1 MLHMQGIRKQFEQ
14 TLVLRDIE
22 LTLNRGE
29 ILALLGPSGCG
40 KSTLLRII
48 AGLESADQGQLLLHS
63 QPLNPIPIH
72 RRNFGL
78 MFQDWA
84 LFPHRNV
91 GENIE
96 FGLRMEGMA
105 KAQRQQRL
113 TEMLELVGL
122 VGYQKRSVQELSG
135 GERQRVAL
143 ARSLAPRPQLLMLDE
158 PLGSLDRTLR
168 ERLTEE
174 LRQIIKAA
182 EVTAIYVTHDQNEAF
197 VVADRLA
204 VMNAGQ
210 IVQLATPQA
219 IYQQPKTAFVARFL
233 SLTNLLPIEHQTS
246 LGPGIQAVETN
257 LGPFQIQS
265 SQTNAAYLLI
275 RPEAAQIA
283 QTANPSFQGIVVEQS
298 FRGSYQRIAWRYE
311 HGLLQLDLPSTFQLS
326 QGQTLD
332 LTFNA
337 QQLSLVQSDH

>member
-48 AGLESADQGQLLLHS
+48 AGLESADQGQLLLHG

-105 KAQRQQRL
+105 KAQRQQRVA
-113 TEMLELVGL
+113 EMLELVGL
-122 VGYQKRSVQELSG
+122 VGYQRRSVLELSG

-233 SLTNLLPIEHQTS
+233 SLTNLLPIEQQTS
-246 LGPGIQAVETN
+246 LGPELQVVETN

-283 QTANPSFQGIVVEQS
+283 TPASASVQGQVVERS
-298 FRGSYQRIAWRYE
+298 FRGSYQRIDWRYQ
-311 HGLLQLDLPSTFQLS
+311 HGLLQLDVPSSYQLS

-332 LTFNA
+332 LTFDA

>member
-14 TLVLRDIE
+14 TIVLRDIE

-48 AGLESADQGQLLLHS
+48 AGLEAADQGQLLLHG

-105 KAQRQQRL
+105 KAQRQQRVA
-113 TEMLELVGL
+113 EMLELVGL
-122 VGYQKRSVQELSG
+122 VGYQQRSVLELSG

-204 VMNAGQ
+204 LMNAGQ

-219 IYQQPKTAFVARFL
+219 IYQHPKTAFVARFL
-233 SLTNLLPIEHQTS
+233 SLTNLLPIQRQTS
-246 LGPGIQAVETN
+246 PSADLQIVETN
-257 LGPFQIQS
+257 LGTFQIQS

-275 RPEAAQIA
+275 RPEAAQVA
-283 QTANPSFQGIVVEQS
+283 QATIPSYQGNIVEQS
-298 FRGSYQRIAWRYE
+298 FRGSYQRIAWRYQ
-311 HGLLQLDLPSTFQLS
+311 HGLLQLDLPSSYQLN
-326 QGQTLD
+326 QNQTLD
-332 LTFNA
+332 LTFDP

>member
-14 TLVLRDIE
+14 TLVLRDID

-48 AGLESADQGQLLLHS
+48 AGLESADQGQLLLHG

-113 TEMLELVGL
+113 AEMLELVGL
-122 VGYQKRSVQELSG
+122 VGYQQRSVQELSG

-210 IVQLATPQA
+210 IIQLATPQA

-233 SLTNLLPIEHQTS
+233 SLTNLLPIEQQTS
-246 LGPGIQAVETN
+246 LSPELQAVETN

-283 QTANPSFQGIVVEQS
+283 QTANQSFQGIVVEQS
-298 FRGSYQRIAWRYE
+298 FRGSYQRIAWRYQ
-311 HGLLQLDLPSTFQLS
+311 HGLLQLDLPSSYQLS

-332 LTFNA
+332 LTFDA

>member
-14 TLVLRDIE
+14 TIVLREIE
-22 LTLNRGE
+22 LTINRGE

-48 AGLESADQGQLLLHS
+48 AGLESADQGQLLLHG

-105 KAQRQQRL
+105 KIQRQQRVA
-113 TEMLELVGL
+113 EMLELVGL
-122 VGYQKRSVQELSG
+122 VGYQQRSVLELSG

-182 EVTAIYVTHDQNEAF
+182 DVTAIYVTHDQNEAF

-210 IVQLATPQA
+210 IVQLDTPQA

-233 SLTNLLPIEHQTS
+233 SLTNLLPIVKQTS
-246 LGPGIQAVETN
+246 LSPELQLVETN
-257 LGPFQIQS
+257 LGQFEIQS
-265 SQTNAAYLLI
+265 SQPQTAYLLI
-275 RPEAAQIA
+275 RPEAAQLVVNA
-283 QTANPSFQGIVVEQS
+283 TASYRGQVVGQS
-298 FRGSYQRIAWRYE
+298 FRGSHQRIEWRYE
-311 HGLLQLDLPSTFQLS
+311 HGELQLDLPSSYQLD

-332 LTFNA
+332 LTFDA

>member
-14 TLVLRDIE
+14 TLVLRDID

-48 AGLESADQGQLLLHS
+48 AGLESADQGQLLLHG

-105 KAQRQQRL
+105 KTQRQQRL
-113 TEMLELVGL
+113 AEMLELVGL
-122 VGYQKRSVQELSG
+122 VGYQQRSVQELSG

-143 ARSLAPRPQLLMLDE
+143 ARSLAPSPQLLMLDE

-210 IVQLATPQA
+210 IIQLATPQA

-233 SLTNLLPIEHQTS
+233 SLTNLLPIEQQTS
-246 LGPGIQAVETN
+246 LSPELQAVETN
-257 LGPFQIQS
+257 LGPFQIKS

-283 QTANPSFQGIVVEQS
+283 TPANPSFQGSVVEQS
-298 FRGSYQRIAWRYE
+298 FRGNYQRIAWRYQ
-311 HGLLQLDLPSTFQLS
+311 HGLLQLDLPSSYQLS

-332 LTFNA
+332 LTFDA